1 MKVTMKKLNYIKPTI
16 NCFPYEDNIEFA
28 LGSDPKKHNKLEFKP
43 VAPGNKDLTNDKTEY
58 DW

>member
-1 MKVTMKKLNYIKPTI
+1 MKKLNYIKPTI

-43 VAPGNKDLTNDKTEY
+43 VAPGNKDLTNDNTEY